1 VDRTAFLGRIR
12 DTLVGVEAPAL
23 PEGFPSTPASAPDA
37 TSERFLSALLAVS
50 GTGALVDPSGLSGAI
65 AEAVGALSSDRDGRT
80 AVVAPDADPYADA
93 IDAALASA
101 GMDAVRPEGGS
112 AWREAAAMATAGITS
127 ARLGIAATGSVLIVS
142 GADSPRAAS
151 ILPEHHLVLLPVE
164 RLVASL
170 EDAMPVIAEAAA
182 HSSGPFLVT
191 GPSRTSDIEMEMV
204 LGAHGPR
211 TLHVLLIG

>member
-1 VDRTAFLGRIR
+1 MDRVAFLDRIR
-12 DTLVGVEAPAL
+12 GALEGVEAPPL
-23 PEGFPSTPASAPDA
+23 PSGFPTTPASAPDA
-37 TSERFLSALLAVS
+37 APERFLAALTAVS
-50 GTGALVDPSGLSGAI
+50 GTGALVDRSGLPAAI
-65 AEAVGALSSDRDGRT
+65 ADVATHLSSDGRRT
-80 AVVAPDADPYADA
+80 AVVAPDAAPYAGV

-101 GMDAVRPEGGS
+101 GLEAVRPEDGP
-112 AWREAAAMATAGITS
+112 AWREAAASAALGITS
-127 ARLGIAATGSVLIVS
+127 ARLGVAATGSVLVVS

-170 EDAMPVIAEAAA
+170 EDAMPVIAAAA
-182 HSSGPFLVT
+182 TESSGPFLIT

-211 TLHVLLIG
+211 SLHVLLIG